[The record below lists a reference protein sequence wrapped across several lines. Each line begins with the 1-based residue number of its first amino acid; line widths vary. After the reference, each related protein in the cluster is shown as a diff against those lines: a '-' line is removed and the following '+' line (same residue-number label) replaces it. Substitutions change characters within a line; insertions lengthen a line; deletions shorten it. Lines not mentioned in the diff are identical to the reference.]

1 MMNEKERRDVAV
13 VGTEIVK
20 EKKRKPEEMPKR

>member
-1 MMNEKERRDVAV
+1 MMNEEERRDVAI

-20 EKKRKPEEMPKR
+20 KPDEMPKR

>member
-1 MMNEKERRDVAV
+1 MMIEKERRDVAV

-20 EKKRKPEEMPKR
+20 KKRKPDEMRKR